1 MFLKRLLLIVLIAA
15 ILLGASVSAITLSF
29 AIARPPSYGVF
40 LGVPETEILTV
51 SEGYELIIVDGL
63 SFSDEIIG
71 RLKARGQTVYSYLSI
86 GSLETYRDYYSD
98 YSHLALAPYENWPE
112 EYWVD
117 VSDAGWRSLLA
128 DSLADSLIK
137 KGIEGF
143 FLDNADVYFMFPTE
157 EIFSGLVSLLTEL
170 RRYNVPLILN
180 GGNVFVSRLIEE
192 GRADLIDGVNQESV
206 FSIINDYDRDLF
218 SRQPSEDHA
227 YFKDYLSFA
236 SRAGLDVFLLEYTL
250 DEDLI
255 QEILSFC
262 RRNDYGVFIASSVAL
277 DGR

>member
-1 MFLKRLLLIVLIAA
+1 MFLKRLSLIVPIAA
-15 ILLGASVSAITLSF
+15 ILLGIIALALTPSF
-29 AIARPPSYGVF
+29 AMARPPSYGVF

-63 SFSDEIIG
+63 SFSAEIIE
-71 RLKARGQTVYSYLSI
+71 RLKARGQIVYSYLSI

-98 YSHLALAPYENWPE
+98 YRHLALAPYENWPE

-128 DSLADSLIK
+128 DSLADSLAA

-192 GRADLIDGVNQESV
+192 GGADLIDGVNQESV
-206 FSIINDYDRDLF
+206 FSMIDDYERDQF
-218 SRQPSEDHA
+218 SRQPPEDHA

-255 QEILSFC
+255 QEILGFC

-277 DGR
+277 DSR